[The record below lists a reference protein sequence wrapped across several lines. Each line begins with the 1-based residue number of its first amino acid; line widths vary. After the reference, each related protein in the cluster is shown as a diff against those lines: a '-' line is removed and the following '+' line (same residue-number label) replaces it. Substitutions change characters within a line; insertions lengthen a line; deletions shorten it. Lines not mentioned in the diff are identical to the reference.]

1 MIGGGGVSLAM
12 RFRET
17 RENKFTVENSRW
29 ISVFFLCAGILFSLP
44 TFISRNL
51 PLPCSASFP
60 FPCFT
65 ARW

>member
-1 MIGGGGVSLAM
+1 
-12 RFRET
+12 
-17 RENKFTVENSRW
+17 VENSRW